1 MGKIKELNPVEP
13 VYQTNIE
20 GAKLLARG
28 KVRDVYDAGDKV
40 VLVATDRLS
49 AFDVVFDDPIPQKG
63 AVLNQISAFWFEKTK
78 DIVENHFLS
87 SDVSTYPKPFSD
99 YPDLLKSRSSLVKKT
114 NPIRLE
120 CVVRGYLSGSGW
132 SSYRDSGEVCGIKL
146 RPGLKESERLDEPIF
161 TPTTKA
167 EVGHDEPVNES
178 NAKEIVGSTEVFET
192 LKDYSIKLYK
202 FASDY
207 AAKKGIIIADTK
219 FEFGYLGSNGNKE
232 NNGEGNDESDCGCST
247 SEEAVAEGQ
256 GKIILIDEALTPDS
270 SRFWP
275 AELYAPGSNPPSYD
289 KQFVRDYV
297 SSIGWNKKPPAPR
310 LPQNVID
317 RTTQKYLEAY
327 EKLTGQKI
335 E

>member
-1 MGKIKELNPVEP
+1 MGKLKELNPIEP

-49 AFDVVFDDPIPQKG
+49 AFDVVFEDPIPQKG
-63 AVLNQISAFWFEKTK
+63 AVLNQIAAFWFEKTK
-78 DIVENHFLS
+78 GIVENHFIS
-87 SDVSTYPKPFSD
+87 TDVSTYPKPFSD
-99 YPDLLKSRSSLVKKT
+99 YPELLKSRSSLVKKT
-114 NPIRLE
+114 APIRLE

-167 EVGHDEPVNES
+167 EVGHDEPVTEK
-178 NAKEIVGSTEVFET
+178 NAKEIVGSTETFET

-219 FEFGYLGSNGNKE
+219 FEFGYLGGDSI
-232 NNGEGNDESDCGCST
+232 
-247 SEEAVAEGQ
+247 EAD

>member
-1 MGKIKELNPVEP
+1 MGKLKELNPVEP

-78 DIVENHFLS
+78 GIVENHFIS
-87 SDVSTYPKPFSD
+87 TDVSTYPKPFSD
-99 YPDLLKSRSSLVKKT
+99 YPDLLKARSSLVKKT
-114 NPIRLE
+114 APIRLE

-132 SSYRDSGEVCGIKL
+132 SSYRDCGEVCGIKL
-146 RPGLKESERLDEPIF
+146 RPGLKESECLDEPIF

-167 EVGHDEPVNES
+167 EVGHDEPVTEK
-178 NAKEIVGSTEVFET
+178 NAKEMVGSTETFEI
-192 LKDYSIKLYK
+192 LKEYSIKLYK

-219 FEFGYLGSNGNKE
+219 FEFGYLGGSSKDGDGSKGIGDN
-232 NNGEGNDESDCGCST
+232 
-247 SEEAVAEGQ
+247 

-327 EKLTGQKI
+327 EKLTGQKLD
-335 E
+335 

>member
-1 MGKIKELNPVEP
+1 MNMGKLKELNPVEP

-63 AVLNQISAFWFEKTK
+63 AVLNQIAAFWFEKTRN
-78 DIVENHFLS
+78 IVENHFIS
-87 SDVSTYPKPFSD
+87 TDVSTYPKPFSD
-99 YPDLLKSRSSLVKKT
+99 YPDLLKARSSLVKKT
-114 NPIRLE
+114 APIRLE

-167 EVGHDEPVNES
+167 DVGHDEPVNAS
-178 NAKEIVGSTEVFET
+178 NAKEIVGSTETFET
-192 LKDYSIKLYK
+192 LKEYSIKLYK

-219 FEFGYLGSNGNKE
+219 FEFGYLGGNGK
-232 NNGEGNDESDCGCST
+232 GSDG
-247 SEEAVAEGQ
+247 AN

-275 AELYAPGSNPPSYD
+275 AELYAPGMNPPSYD

-297 SSIGWNKKPPAPR
+297 SSIGWNKKPPAPK

>member
-1 MGKIKELNPVEP
+1 MGKMKELNPVEP
-13 VYQTNIE
+13 VYQTDIE

-28 KVRDVYDAGDKV
+28 KVRDVYDAKDKI

-63 AVLNQISAFWFEKTK
+63 AVLNQISAFWFEKTRS
-78 DIVENHFLS
+78 IVQNHFIS
-87 SDVSTYPKPFSD
+87 TDVSTYPEPFSD
-99 YPDLLKSRSSLVKKT
+99 YPELLKSRSSLVKKT
-114 NPIRLE
+114 VPIRLE

-146 RPGLKESERLDEPIF
+146 RAGLKESERLDEPIF

-167 EVGHDEPVNES
+167 DVGHDEPVNES

-192 LKDYSIKLYK
+192 LKEYSIALYK
-202 FASDY
+202 YASDF

-219 FEFGYLGSNGNKE
+219 FEFGYLGKDG
-232 NNGEGNDESDCGCST
+232 SDGANS
-247 SEEAVAEGQ
+247 
-256 GKIILIDEALTPDS
+256 KIILIDEALTPDS

-275 AELYAPGSNPPSYD
+275 AELYAPGANPPSYD

>member
-1 MGKIKELNPVEP
+1 MGKLKELNPVEP

-63 AVLNQISAFWFEKTK
+63 AVLNQIAAFWFEKTRN
-78 DIVENHFLS
+78 IVENHFIS
-87 SDVSTYPKPFSD
+87 TDVSTYPKPFSD

-114 NPIRLE
+114 APIRLE

-167 EVGHDEPVNES
+167 EVGHDEPVTEK
-178 NAKEIVGSTEVFET
+178 NAKEIVGSTETFEV
-192 LKDYSIKLYK
+192 LKSYSIKLYN
-202 FASDY
+202 FASDF
-207 AAKKGIIIADTK
+207 AAKRGIIIADTK
-219 FEFGYLGSNGNKE
+219 FEFGTI
-232 NNGEGNDESDCGCST
+232 NN
-247 SEEAVAEGQ
+247 
-256 GKIILIDEALTPDS
+256 KIILIDEALTPDS

>member
-1 MGKIKELNPVEP
+1 MGKMKELNPIEP
-13 VYQTNIE
+13 VYQTNIT
-20 GAKLLARG
+20 GAQLLARG

-78 DIVENHFLS
+78 NIVENHFIS

-99 YPDLLKSRSSLVKKT
+99 YPDLLKARSSLVKKT
-114 NPIRLE
+114 KPIRLE

-132 SSYRDSGEVCGIKL
+132 SSYRDSGQVCGIKL
-146 RPGLKESERLDEPIF
+146 RQGLKESERLDEPIF

-167 EVGHDEPVNES
+167 DVGHDEPVNEG
-178 NAKEIVGSTEVFET
+178 NAKEIVGSTETFET

-219 FEFGYLGSNGNKE
+219 FEFGYLD
-232 NNGEGNDESDCGCST
+232 GNDGK
-247 SEEAVAEGQ
+247 GNN

-297 SSIGWNKKPPAPR
+297 SSIGWNKLPPAPR

>member
-1 MGKIKELNPVEP
+1 MGKLKELNPIES
-13 VYQTNIE
+13 VYQTDIKE
-20 GAKLLARG
+20 AKLLARG

-49 AFDVVFDDPIPQKG
+49 AFDVVFEDPIPQKG
-63 AVLNQISAFWFEKTK
+63 AVLNQIAAFWFEKTK
-78 DIVENHFLS
+78 GIVENHFIS
-87 SDVSTYPKPFSD
+87 TDVSTYPKPFSD

-114 NPIRLE
+114 APIRLE

-178 NAKEIVGSTEVFET
+178 NAKEIVGSTETFET

-219 FEFGYLGSNGNKE
+219 FEFGYLGGDSI
-232 NNGEGNDESDCGCST
+232 
-247 SEEAVAEGQ
+247 EAG

-327 EKLTGQKI
+327 EKLTGQKLD
-335 E
+335 

>member
-1 MGKIKELNPVEP
+1 MGKLKELNPIEP

-28 KVRDVYDAGDKV
+28 KVRDVYDAGDEV

-63 AVLNQISAFWFEKTK
+63 AVLNQIAAFWFEKTK
-78 DIVENHFLS
+78 NIVENHFIS
-87 SDVSTYPKPFSD
+87 TDVSTFPKPFSD
-99 YPDLLKSRSSLVKKT
+99 YPDLLKARSSLVKKT
-114 NPIRLE
+114 TPIRLE

-146 RPGLKESERLDEPIF
+146 RAGLKESERLDEPIF

-167 EVGHDEPVNES
+167 DVGHDEPVNES
-178 NAKEIVGSTEVFET
+178 NAKEIVGSTETFET
-192 LKDYSIKLYK
+192 LKEYSIALYK
-202 FASDY
+202 FASDF

-219 FEFGYLGSNGNKE
+219 FEFGTI
-232 NNGEGNDESDCGCST
+232 D
-247 SEEAVAEGQ
+247 

-275 AELYAPGSNPPSYD
+275 AELYAPGANPPSYD

-297 SSIGWNKKPPAPR
+297 SSIGWNKKPPAPK

-327 EKLTGQKI
+327 EKLTGQKLD
-335 E
+335 